1 MDAYPLFDERQMVAP
16 FSVQGQYGGAMEIAE
31 LPPTPL
37 LLPAGQA
44 VQIRTQRWVLEP
56 WEGEDPP
63 GLATPWARKPKF
75 SVRGCRSCAELA
87 VVDHLRADGWHGV
100 WVNAFRGELRS
111 QWFPAPAVKTLAE
124 AGAPR
129 WAVEIFGQL
138 RAANG
143 GTLSGFFDVFAW
155 REPGQVG
162 FYEAKVGPDRIKP
175 TQLRFMELAL
185 RPHRLE
191 DFMIVE
197 VAGPVPRGR
206 LARGPSSAGDP
217 AQRDPWWPVAGQ
229 PSSSSQD
236 LLRRAGRDLLQALS
250 TVTGPDEPDTRQILR
265 DVAAAIRSRQ

>member
-1 MDAYPLFDERQMVAP
+1 
-16 FSVQGQYGGAMEIAE
+16 MEIAE
-31 LPPTPL
+31 LPSTPL
-37 LLPAGQA
+37 VLPAGQA
-44 VQIRTQRWVLEP
+44 VQIRTQRWALEP

-63 GLATPWARKPKF
+63 GLATPRARKPKF

-111 QWFPAPAVKTLAE
+111 RWFPAPAVKTLAE
-124 AGAPR
+124 AGAPK
-129 WAVEIFGQL
+129 WAAEIFGQL
-138 RAANG
+138 QAANG

-175 TQLRFMELAL
+175 TQLRFVEVAL
-185 RPHRLE
+185 RLHRLE

-206 LARGPSSAGDP
+206 LAREPSSAGDP
-217 AQRDPWWPVAGQ
+217 AQRDPRWPVAGQ
-229 PSSSSQD
+229 PSSSSQG
-236 LLRRAGRDLLQALS
+236 LLRRAGETCCRPPAPS
-250 TVTGPDEPDTRQILR
+250 PGPMSQTPDRYSATWPPPSDRASDCTSPAPRGGSDATAGLR
-265 DVAAAIRSRQ
+265 TCRP